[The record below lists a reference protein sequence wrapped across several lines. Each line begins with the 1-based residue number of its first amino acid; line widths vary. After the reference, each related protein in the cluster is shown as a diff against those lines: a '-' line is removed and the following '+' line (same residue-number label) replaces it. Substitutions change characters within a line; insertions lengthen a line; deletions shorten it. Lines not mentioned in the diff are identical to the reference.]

1 MIAEKLQSFLLEA
14 FGDEHDS
21 EKLAQLEKAVNRSV
35 AQLVS
40 QLLDFVV
47 KAKNSLELDDEE
59 RLSLSVLVE
68 SLWTL
73 EDSLG

>member
-21 EKLAQLEKAVNRSV
+21 EELAQLEKAVNRSV
-35 AQLVS
+35 TQLES

-47 KAKNSLELDDEE
+47 KAK
-59 RLSLSVLVE
+59 
-68 SLWTL
+68 
-73 EDSLG
+73 DSL